1 MCLYKFTITNYLV
14 YNVIN
19 DLDNTIVIPKNIKS
33 QAALVK
39 TQNSSEKLSKYNF
52 EDGSYFDEE
61 FFTTV
66 QETSYT
72 TIYPKTLVEKVVS
85 PDIPSDW
92 SMNPYQ
98 GCEHGCVYCYART
111 THEYWGYSKATDFEK
126 NILIKENAPELLL
139 KKIKSR
145 SWSGQPIMLSGDT
158 DCYQPAEQKYEITRK
173 LLQICLDHNQPVKIN
188 TKNALICRDI
198 DILEKLAAKNLI
210 QVHISITTLDEQL
223 RKAMEPHTSSAK
235 QRLQTIAKLSQQ
247 NIPVH
252 VMLAPIIPGLN
263 SDEIFDICAAVSNA
277 GASSLGHTM
286 VRLNGVIALLFE
298 DWIQKTFPLK
308 ATRVMN
314 LISATQGGKLGGS
327 NFGKRMQTIGT
338 FAISI
343 NEQVRL
349 AKKKHGLAIK
359 PKPLNTNAYKTLPT
373 IQLHLF

>member
-1 MCLYKFTITNYLV
+1 
-14 YNVIN
+14 
-19 DLDNTIVIPKNIKS
+19 LDNTIVIPKTIKS
-33 QAALVK
+33 QGALVK
-39 TQNSSEKLSKYNF
+39 THNSSEKLSKYNF

-98 GCEHGCVYCYART
+98 GCEHGFVYCYART

-145 SWSGQPIMLSGDT
+145 SWNGQPIMLSGDT

-235 QRLQTIAKLSQQ
+235 QRLQTIAKLSKQ

-327 NFGKRMQTIGT
+327 NFGKRMQSIGT

-349 AKKKHGLAIK
+349 AKKKYGLAIK